1 MATTLLIK
9 AEDLTKGTPLGG
21 NIDVSKYLHVIK
33 EVQVFVIEPILG
45 TKLYKKIL
53 SDYLSNALDNDY
65 KALYE
70 DYIKPI
76 IIYSV
81 AAEYVIIAS
90 YNVANGGIFKHQP
103 ENGEAVNKSE
113 VDYLA
118 QNQRNKADAYIKRLQ
133 KFLCTVNLPE
143 YTTAQEENY
152 DITPDRS
159 FRYTGGW
166 NL

>member
-1 MATTLLIK
+1 MTTLLIK

-45 TKLYKKIL
+45 TKLYEKIVL
-53 SDYLSNALDNDY
+53 DYDNNSLEGDY
-65 KALYE
+65 KTLYD

-90 YNVANGGIFKHQP
+90 YNVANGGIFKHNP
-103 ENGEAVNKSE
+103 ENGEAVSKNE
-113 VDYLA
+113 VDFLA
-118 QNQRNKADAYIKRLQ
+118 QNQRNKSDAYIQRLQ
-133 KFLCTVNLPE
+133 KFLCKVNLPE
-143 YTTAQEENY
+143 YTAVQDENY
-152 DITPDRS
+152 DIAPDRT
-159 FRYTGGW
+159 FKYTGGW
-166 NL
+166 N

>member
-1 MATTLLIK
+1 MTTLLIK

-45 TKLYKKIL
+45 TKLYEKIVL
-53 SDYLSNALDNDY
+53 DYDNNSLEGDY
-65 KALYE
+65 KTLYD

-103 ENGEAVNKSE
+103 ENGEAVSKNE

-118 QNQRNKADAYIKRLQ
+118 QNQRNKSDAYIQRLQ
-133 KFLCTVNLPE
+133 KFLCKVNLPE
-143 YTTAQEENY
+143 YTAVQDENY
-152 DITPDRS
+152 DIAPDRT
-159 FRYTGGW
+159 FKYTGGW
-166 NL
+166 N

>member
-1 MATTLLIK
+1 MTTLLIK

-33 EVQVFVIEPILG
+33 EIQVFVIEPILG
-45 TKLYKKIL
+45 TKLYEKIVL
-53 SDYLSNALDNDY
+53 DYDNNSLQGDY
-65 KALYE
+65 KTLYD

-90 YNVANGGIFKHQP
+90 YNVANGGIFKHNP
-103 ENGEAVNKSE
+103 ENGEAVSKNE

-118 QNQRNKADAYIKRLQ
+118 QNQRNKSDAYIQRLQ

-143 YTTAQEENY
+143 YTAAQEESY
-152 DITPDRS
+152 DITPDRT
-159 FRYTGGW
+159 FKYTGGW
-166 NL
+166 N